1 MENLPSWIVERPI
14 AHRGLHDRTSGVP
27 ENSLA
32 AFEAAVAAGYPIE
45 LDVQLLA
52 DGQVVVFHDFDLKR
66 LTGDGRDVADCT
78 AEDLRPLRLD
88 GTDQPVP
95 LLTEVLAAVGG
106 RTPLLIELKSPSR
119 DDRRLERAVGV
130 LLADCGDPVAVQS
143 FNSLSLKWFR
153 EHMPEIP
160 RGQLGSD
167 FAGTGP
173 AAAPVAGHG
182 KASLRDLMP
191 GQPGRPAFV
200 ACDARRLRA
209 WTPEQKRLVGLPLLA
224 WTVRSFAEAARALK
238 HADNIIFEGFRPECP
253 PP

>member
-1 MENLPSWIVERPI
+1 MEKLPSWIVERPI
-14 AHRGLHDRTSGVP
+14 AHRGLHDRASGVP

-52 DGQVVVFHDFDLKR
+52 DC
-66 LTGDGRDVADCT
+66 A

-95 LLTEVLAAVGG
+95 LLAEVLAAVRGG
-106 RTPLLIELKSPSR
+106 TPLLIELKSPSR
-119 DDRRLERAVGV
+119 KDRRLERAVGA

-143 FNSLSLKWFR
+143 FNSLSLKWFC

-167 FAGTGP
+167 FAGGGSS
-173 AAAPVAGHG
+173 AAPVAGHG

-191 GQPGRPAFV
+191 GRPDRPAFV
-200 ACDARRLRA
+200 ACDTRRLRA
-209 WTPEQKRLVGLPLLA
+209 WTPEQKRLIGLPLLA